1 MSDAE
6 LFGLGPGGT
15 APAGEYGFMP
25 MEKVRFGP
33 GSLAALADEVDRV
46 GGSRVLIITGTTLAT
61 KTDLV
66 DRLKAVLGDRCVA
79 VFSDTRQHVPRA
91 TVIAATQAARDAGAD
106 CLVSFGGGSPVDT
119 TKLVTLC
126 LAAGITEAAEMGNYH
141 FREVDG
147 GIEIPEMPEIDTPHI
162 AVSTTLSAGEFT
174 LWAGATDSERGVK
187 DAYGSPGL
195 TPKVVILDPE
205 LTAETP
211 ASLWGTTGLKALDHA
226 IETVSSSK
234 PQPIGDALA
243 LRSIEIL
250 VGALARATADP
261 SDVAA
266 RGLCQVG
273 AWMSILSL
281 PSVPAGLSHALGH
294 QLGAHCDVPHGVT
307 SCIVLPAVMD
317 FNRPVIAARQR
328 KIAEAMGIDVAGMD
342 DESAGVAASNRLR
355 ELVSELGVK
364 TKLSEWGV
372 TDEDLVAIAGDSVED
387 FMSLTNPRKVENE
400 EQVLELLR
408 SLH

>member
-1 MSDAE
+1 MSDPE
-6 LFGLGPGGT
+6 LFGLGPGGA
-15 APAGEYGFMP
+15 APEGEYGFMP

-33 GSLAALADEVDRV
+33 GSVAGLAEEVDRV
-46 GGSRVLIITGTTLAT
+46 GGTRVLIVTGTTLAT

-66 DRLKAVLGDRCVA
+66 DRLKAVLGDRCVG
-79 VFSDTRQHVPRA
+79 VFSDTRQHVPRT
-91 TVIAATQAARDAGAD
+91 TVIAAAQAAREAGAD

-119 TKLVTLC
+119 TKLVALC
-126 LAAGITEAAEMGNYH
+126 LAAGITEPAEMSSYH

-147 GIEIPEMPEIDTPHI
+147 GIEIPQLPEIEIPHI

-174 LWAGATDSERGVK
+174 LWGGATDVERGVK
-187 DAYGSPGL
+187 DAYGAPGL

-205 LTAETP
+205 LTAQTP

-250 VGALARATADP
+250 VGALARSTADP

-317 FNRPVIAARQR
+317 FNRPVIADRQR
-328 KIAEAMGIDVAGMD
+328 KIAEAMGIETAGMD
-342 DESAGVAASNRLR
+342 DEAAAAAASDRLR

-408 SLH
+408 GLH

>member
-1 MSDAE
+1 MPDSE

-15 APAGEYGFMP
+15 APAGEFGFMP
-25 MEKVRFGP
+25 TEKVRFGP

-46 GGSRVLIITGTTLAT
+46 GGTRVLVVTGTTLAT

-66 DRLKAVLGDRCVA
+66 DRVREVLGDRCVG
-79 VFSDTRQHVPRA
+79 VFSDTRQHVPRS
-91 TVIAATQAARDAGAD
+91 TVIAATKAARDAGAD

-119 TKLVTLC
+119 TKLVALC
-126 LAAGITEAAEMGNYH
+126 LAAGVTEAAEMGKYH

-147 GIEIPEMPEIDTPHI
+147 GIEIPDMPEIDVPQI

-174 LWAGATDSERGVK
+174 LWGGATDTDRSVK
-187 DAYGSPGL
+187 DAYGDL
-195 TPKVVILDPE
+195 RMTPRVVILDPE

-234 PQPIGDALA
+234 PQPISDALA
-243 LRSIEIL
+243 LRAIEIL
-250 VGALARATADP
+250 VGSLARSTADP
-261 SDVAA
+261 HDVAA

-317 FNRPVIAARQR
+317 FNRPAIAPRQR
-328 KIAEAMGIDVAGMD
+328 LIAEAMGIDTDGMD
-342 DESAGVAASNRLR
+342 DEGAGAAAADRLR
-355 ELVSELGVK
+355 QLVGELGVK

-372 TDEDLVAIAGDSVED
+372 TDDDLVAIAGDSVED